1 MSSTDEELA
10 MFVQS
15 GVSPYRVLLGATR
28 TAAEYLGQSADIG
41 TVKVGMEADLLL
53 LRSNPLQDIRATRDI
68 RALEV
73 LGELVTARGE

>member
-1 MSSTDEELA
+1 

-68 RALEV
+68 RAVIYNGRV
-73 LGELVTARGE
+73 L